1 MVGGDFLPVQGDE
14 LLLRQAFGNLCRNAL
29 EACREAKVPP
39 RIAIEASHDPGQ
51 PVLRISVIDNGPG
64 IEPRLAPRIFQ
75 PFVTTRARGTGLGLA
90 VVQKI
95 IVMHNGRVNVQP
107 EPSGGTRFTVS
118 LPALSD

>member
-1 MVGGDFLPVQGDE
+1 
-14 LLLRQAFGNLCRNAL
+14 
-29 EACREAKVPP
+29 
-39 RIAIEASHDPGQ
+39 
-51 PVLRISVIDNGPG
+51 VLRISVIDNGPG

-118 LPALSD
+118 LPARPD